1 MSKSIIEKHLTKPIH
16 LSARRVRRVLLQ
28 DRTIE
33 EIELS
38 AEMPFGEITFS
49 FKLQIGSDGKSSFDV
64 SGEAIDTVAGQL
76 PDVKRRSK
84 AANEAILNWINQR
97 IDEYVNATICK

>member
-1 MSKSIIEKHLTKPIH
+1 MSKSIIEKHLTRPIH

-28 DRTIE
+28 NCTRE

-49 FKLQIGSDGKSSFDV
+49 FHLQIDSDGKHSYKV
-64 SGEAIDTVAGQL
+64 SGEAIDSVAGQL
-76 PDVKRRSK
+76 PDVKRRSR
-84 AANEAILNWINQR
+84 AADEAILNWINQR
-97 IDEYVNATICK
+97 IDEYVKAVICK

>member
-1 MSKSIIEKHLTKPIH
+1 M
-16 LSARRVRRVLLQ
+16 Q
-28 DRTIE
+28 DWTIE

-49 FKLQIGSDGKSSFDV
+49 FHLQIDSEGERSFDV
-64 SGEAIDTVAGQL
+64 GGEAIDTVAGQL

>member
-1 MSKSIIEKHLTKPIH
+1 MSKSIIEKDLTKPIH

-28 DRTIE
+28 NRTIE
-33 EIELS
+33 EIELL

-49 FKLQIGSDGKSSFDV
+49 FQLQIDSDGESSFDV

-76 PDVKRRSK
+76 PNVKRRSK